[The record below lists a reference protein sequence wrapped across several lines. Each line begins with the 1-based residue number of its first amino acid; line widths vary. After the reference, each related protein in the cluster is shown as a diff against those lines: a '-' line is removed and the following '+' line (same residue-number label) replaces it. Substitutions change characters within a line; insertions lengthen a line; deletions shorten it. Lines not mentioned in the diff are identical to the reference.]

1 MCGTPTT
8 EHAHLHARLF
18 LIFANLTPFYS
29 ASDCADSLSL
39 ALRLYLSLS
48 PSPHLIPSA
57 FSPFLPTHISQQLE
71 PLQFNCYKLTGRTNV
86 SRLLKPRAAFE
97 LLLLLLRDRLSRQ
110 RYLLSPVFGADVVA
124 ATKTADTVPFAIAA
138 FTFASAFIT
147 RTALCAHLH
156 PHCLA
161 SHP

>member
-39 ALRLYLSLS
+39 ALRPSLSLLSFS
-48 PSPHLIPSA
+48 PSSHLIPSA
-57 FSPFLPTHISQQLE
+57 FSLSLPTHISQQLE

-97 LLLLLLRDRLSRQ
+97 LLLLLLRDRLSRL

-138 FTFASAFIT
+138 FTT